1 VIVSRERKF
10 RPYREAMN
18 VPGRD
23 RPDECPDSVNRR
35 QLLRLAGSVGLAL
48 MVSACPSKARMDS
61 VSTSAT
67 GHRLLSTP
75 NPAATSATGAG
86 LTTRPAGPITSPPRA
101 PSTSSA
107 LLLCR
112 DAWGA
117 GPARSGGRRHT
128 ITRMTL
134 HHEAVILG
142 DNRNA
147 PGHLRQDQRYHQ
159 GQLGW
164 NDIAY
169 HVGVD
174 RNGNIYE
181 LRSTEIAGDTATDYD
196 TTGHFLVLCEGDF
209 DQEVVS
215 EAQLHAAALAFA
227 WAAQNFGIAT
237 DTLAG
242 HRDLAQTSC
251 PGANLYAHVSSGDL
265 KRRIDDLL
273 AAGRVDLQR
282 FCGPE
287 ASARVAAI
295 EAGN

>member
-1 VIVSRERKF
+1 
-10 RPYREAMN
+10 M
-18 VPGRD
+18 PGRD
-23 RPDECPDSVNRR
+23 RPELRPDSVNRR
-35 QLLRLAGSVGLAL
+35 QLLALAGSVGLASML
-48 MVSACPSKARMDS
+48 SSCSGSTAPPPAT
-61 VSTSAT
+61 TSA
-67 GHRLLSTP
+67 RLMT
-75 NPAATSATGAG
+75 
-86 LTTRPAGPITSPPRA
+86 
-101 PSTSSA
+101 TSSSQ
-107 LLLCR
+107 LLCR
-112 DAWGA
+112 DAWDA
-117 GPARSGGRRHT
+117 RPARSGGKRHT

-134 HHEAVILG
+134 HHEAVVLG

-159 GQLGW
+159 DQHGW
-164 NDIAY
+164 IDIAY

-209 DQEVVS
+209 DQEAVS
-215 EAQLHAAALAFA
+215 EAQLHGAAVAFA
-227 WAAQNFGIAT
+227 WAAQNFRVASN
-237 DTLAG
+237 TLAG

-251 PGANLYAHVSSGDL
+251 PGANLYAHLTSGDL

-273 AAGRVDLQR
+273 TAGKVDLQR

>member
-1 VIVSRERKF
+1 MDA
-10 RPYREAMN
+10 PA
-18 VPGRD
+18 PD
-23 RPDECPDSVNRR
+23 RPDEYTDFISRR
-35 QLLRLAGSVGLAL
+35 QLLWLASSIGLAAT
-48 MVSACPSKARMDS
+48 VGACSHRTVVDSDPGHATSPGPS
-61 VSTSAT
+61 
-67 GHRLLSTP
+67 STP
-75 NPAATSATGAG
+75 NPAVTEAS
-86 LTTRPAGPITSPPRA
+86 LTTIPPAGPVPSAPPA
-101 PSTSSA
+101 PSTTSA

-117 GPARSGGRRHT
+117 QPARSGGRPHT

-134 HHEAVILG
+134 HHEAVLLG

-159 GQLGW
+159 DQLGW
-164 NDIAY
+164 VDIAY

-181 LRSTEIAGDTATDYD
+181 LRSPKIAGDTATDYN
-196 TTGHFLVLCEGDF
+196 TTGHFLVVCEGDF
-209 DQEVVS
+209 DQEVVP
-215 EAQLHAAALAFA
+215 EAQLHGAALAFA
-227 WAAQNFGIAT
+227 WATQNFRIAT

-251 PGANLYAHVSSGDL
+251 PGANLYAHLASGDL

-273 AAGRVDLQR
+273 AGGAVDLQL
-282 FCGPE
+282 FCGPD
-287 ASARVAAI
+287 ATAKVAAI

>member
-1 VIVSRERKF
+1 M
-10 RPYREAMN
+10 AA
-18 VPGRD
+18 
-23 RPDECPDSVNRR
+23 
-35 QLLRLAGSVGLAL
+35 AGAGVASLVDGCS
-48 MVSACPSKARMDS
+48 SATRMDS
-61 VSTSAT
+61 ASASQT
-67 GHRLLSTP
+67 RPKPPLLSAPPPAPTI
-75 NPAATSATGAG
+75 NANLTAAT
-86 LTTRPAGPITSPPRA
+86 
-101 PSTSSA
+101 SA

-117 GPARSGGRRHT
+117 RPARSGGKRHT

-134 HHEAVILG
+134 HHEAVVLSE
-142 DNRNA
+142 NRNA
-147 PGHLRQDQRYHQ
+147 PSHLRQDQRYHQ
-159 GQLGW
+159 DQHGW
-164 NDIAY
+164 VDIAY

-209 DQEVVS
+209 DQEAVP
-215 EAQLHAAALAFA
+215 EAQLQGAARAFA
-227 WAAQNFGIAT
+227 WAAQNFHIAT

-251 PGANLYAHVSSGDL
+251 PGGNLYAHISSGDL

-273 AAGRVDLQR
+273 GAGGVDLQR
-282 FCGPE
+282 FCGPDAAAKV
-287 ASARVAAI
+287 ASI